1 MAHILIVDDNE
12 LNLEL
17 IRDVL
22 ELDGFEV
29 DTATSGESG
38 IKKACAMQPDL
49 VLMDMRMPGMS
60 GLEAMR
66 VLKADASTGHIPVAV
81 LTASVMKG
89 DAERLLAGGFDGY
102 LQKPI
107 DLASFADEVRSI
119 LKTKTKI

>member
-17 IRDVL
+17 ARDVL

-29 DTATSGESG
+29 DIAISGENG
-38 IKKACAMQPDL
+38 MKKARALQPDL

-66 VLKADASTGHIPVAV
+66 VLKAGASTAHIPVAV

-89 DAERLLAGGFDGY
+89 DAERLLAEGFVAY

-107 DLASFADEVRSI
+107 DLASFADEVRS
-119 LKTKTKI
+119 LLEMKAAT